1 MDLSMFFTQIEA
13 SFRNT
18 HEKQTNS
25 VAETPL
31 YHRMCYRKQR
41 LFSRFADVLSVIY
54 NLCSKS
60 VTGCLAQGRHPS
72 PYISGLRDHA
82 SQIWLKKHTKH
93 LIRFI

>member
-31 YHRMCYRKQR
+31 YHRMRYRK
-41 LFSRFADVLSVIY
+41 
-54 NLCSKS
+54 
-60 VTGCLAQGRHPS
+60 
-72 PYISGLRDHA
+72 
-82 SQIWLKKHTKH
+82 
-93 LIRFI
+93 